1 MNNDKTKQLA
11 DSQQIILP
19 ENYDLLQTQNPLD
32 LVTEQVR
39 RFSELPIEFKQA
51 HTLLV
56 EAEDRAFFIDLVKGS
71 IEVKPCSISVKIEP
85 VKS

>member
-11 DSQQIILP
+11 ESQQIMLP
-19 ENYDLLQTQNPLD
+19 GNHDLLQTQNPLD

-39 RFSELPIEFKQA
+39 RFSELPIEFTQT
-51 HTLLV
+51 HTFSV

-71 IEVKPCSISVKIEP
+71 IEAKPCSISAKIEP
-85 VKS
+85 CKQ